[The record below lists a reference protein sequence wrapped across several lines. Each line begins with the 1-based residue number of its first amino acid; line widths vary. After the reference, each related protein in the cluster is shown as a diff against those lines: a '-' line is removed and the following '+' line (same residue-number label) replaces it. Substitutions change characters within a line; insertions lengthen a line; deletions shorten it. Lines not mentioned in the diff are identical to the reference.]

1 MYFIY
6 LTVSSFKIRGGHGI
20 NKVEGREVIVIIASW
35 RLHIIRESKNLSYYP
50 RFPFIQHNLTMTKN
64 KYPIFELSYT
74 ISKLVGHQS
83 FLQIKYTFLVLD
95 ILLNLYIFQFHWV
108 FTNYLRNITSKS
120 NIFNSIF
127 CILLERV
134 FKSWMRI

>member
-50 RFPFIQHNLTMTKN
+50 RFPFIQHNLTMDIN
-64 KYPIFELSYT
+64 NYPIFELSFT
-74 ISKLVGHQS
+74 ISKFVGHQS
-83 FLQIKYTFLVLD
+83 FLQIKYTFLG
-95 ILLNLYIFQFHWV
+95 IRHTIE
-108 FTNYLRNITSKS
+108 
-120 NIFNSIF
+120 SIYHSVSWSVYK
-127 CILLERV
+127 L
-134 FKSWMRI
+134 FKKYFF